1 MAMTRTSAEPAA
13 FCHFQ
18 EFLEVCCPSL
28 NRLGRDTEFE
38 ILPVLLSMKGGGEPQ
53 KVKAINTL
61 VHTLILIHTNQ
72 R

>member
-1 MAMTRTSAEPAA
+1 MTRTSAGSAA

-18 EFLEVCCPSL
+18 ELLCCPSL
-28 NRLGRDTEFE
+28 NRLGRGTEFE

-53 KVKAINTL
+53 KLKAVSTL
-61 VHTLILIHTNQ
+61 IHTLILIHTIQ